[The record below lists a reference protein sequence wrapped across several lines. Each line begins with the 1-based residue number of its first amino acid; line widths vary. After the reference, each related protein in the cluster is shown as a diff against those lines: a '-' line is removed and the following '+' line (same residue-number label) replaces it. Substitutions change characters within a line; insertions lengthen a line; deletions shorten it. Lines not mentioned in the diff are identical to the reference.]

1 MVYIW
6 QSPGWPSFHWSNDEL
21 AAQLGAVRHEQGRLL
36 GRVEALGYKVRE
48 ATLLQTLT
56 QDVVKSSAIEGEQ
69 LDEQQVR
76 SSLARRLGIKI
87 DGFVTPDRSVEGIV
101 HITLDATMNCREP
114 LTAERLFSWH
124 AALFPTG
131 RSEWGQKLRVGAWR
145 DDSGGRMQ
153 VVSGSFGREKVE
165 YVAPPANRLEAEM
178 SAFLDFFNAPAAV
191 DPIIKAALAH
201 LWFVAI
207 HPFDDGN
214 GRITRAIA
222 DMTLAR
228 ADAGP
233 QRLYSMSAAIEGAR
247 GDYYDALKATTTGQN
262 LDLTN
267 WIKWFVDRLGR
278 AVANATATLD
288 NVLFKA
294 DFWQA
299 NGALD
304 LNARQTKV
312 LNRLLDGGFE
322 GKLTSTKW
330 AKLTKTSQ
338 DTAARDI
345 ADLVAKGLLCKGEAG
360 GRSTAYEL
368 KWFAANRH
376 LPAQSNVDGSAASA
390 LDRHAMGQSK
400 SEVADDHHSRAA
412 FISDLAGLL
421 GEHFN
426 QRAAAS
432 DQTEVPQPNQP
443 KQQKPKTGR

>member
-1 MVYIW
+1 
-6 QSPGWPSFHWSNDEL
+6 
-21 AAQLGAVRHEQGRLL
+21 
-36 GRVEALGYKVRE
+36 
-48 ATLLQTLT
+48 
-56 QDVVKSSAIEGEQ
+56 
-69 LDEQQVR
+69 
-76 SSLARRLGIKI
+76 
-87 DGFVTPDRSVEGIV
+87 
-101 HITLDATMNCREP
+101 
-114 LTAERLFSWH
+114 
-124 AALFPTG
+124 
-131 RSEWGQKLRVGAWR
+131 
-145 DDSGGRMQ
+145 MQ
-153 VVSGSFGREKVE
+153 VVSGAFHREKVH

-178 SAFLDFFNAPAAV
+178 SAFLDFFNAPAAI
-191 DPIIKAALAH
+191 DPIIKAAVAH

-222 DMTLAR
+222 DMALAR

-247 GDYYDALKATTTGQN
+247 GEYYDALKATTTGEN

-267 WIKWFVDRLGR
+267 WIKWFVGRLGR
-278 AVANATATLD
+278 AVGNATATLD

-299 NGALD
+299 HSSHD

-312 LNRLLDGGFE
+312 LNRLLDGDFE

-345 ADLVAKGLLCKGEAG
+345 ADLVAKGLLRKGEAG

-368 KWFAANRH
+368 KRFAADRQ
-376 LPAQSNVDGSAASA
+376 PPDQSNVDGPAASA
-390 LDRHAMGQSK
+390 HDRDAMGQPK
-400 SEVADDHHSRAA
+400 RDGADDHVSRTA

-421 GEHFN
+421 GEHVN
-426 QRAAAS
+426 KRAAAAG
-432 DQTEVPQPNQP
+432 QTEDEQPNHQA
-443 KQQKPKTGR
+443 KQKKPRPGR

>member
-6 QSPGWPSFHWSNDEL
+6 QSPDWPAFRWRDDEL
-21 AAQLGAVRHEQGRLL
+21 TAQLAAVRHEQGRLL
-36 GRVEALGYKVRE
+36 GRVEALGFKVRE
-48 ATLLQTLT
+48 TTLLQTLT
-56 QDVVKSSAIEGEQ
+56 QDVVKTSAIEGER

-76 SSLARRLGIKI
+76 SSLARRLGIDI

-101 HITLDATMNCREP
+101 HITLDATMNSREP

-145 DDSGGRMQ
+145 DDTGGQMQ
-153 VVSGSFGREKVE
+153 VVSGSFGREKVH
-165 YVAPPANRLEAEM
+165 YVAPPADRLEAEM
-178 SAFLDFFNAPAAV
+178 SAFLEWCNSSAV
-191 DPIIKAALAH
+191 LDPIIKAAVAH

-222 DMTLAR
+222 DMMLAR
-228 ADAGP
+228 DDSGP
-233 QRLYSMSAAIEGAR
+233 QRLYSMSAAIERAR
-247 GDYYDALKATTTGQN
+247 GDYYDALKATTTGDD

-278 AVANATATLD
+278 AVASAMATLD
-288 NVLFKA
+288 NVMFKA

-299 NGALD
+299 HSALD
-304 LNARQTKV
+304 LNARQSKV

-345 ADLVAKGLLCKGEAG
+345 ADLVAKGLLRKGEAG

-368 KWFAANRH
+368 VTN
-376 LPAQSNVDGSAASA
+376 LPPEG
-390 LDRHAMGQSK
+390 H
-400 SEVADDHHSRAA
+400 E
-412 FISDLAGLL
+412 
-421 GEHFN
+421 
-426 QRAAAS
+426 
-432 DQTEVPQPNQP
+432 P
-443 KQQKPKTGR
+443 

>member
-6 QSPGWPSFHWSNDEL
+6 QSPDWPAFRWRDDEL
-21 AAQLGAVRHEQGRLL
+21 TAQLAAVRHEQGRLL
-36 GRVEALGYKVRE
+36 GRVEALGFKVRE
-48 ATLLQTLT
+48 TTLLQTLT
-56 QDVVKSSAIEGEQ
+56 QDVVKTSAIEGER
-69 LDEQQVR
+69 LDELQVR
-76 SSLARRLGIKI
+76 SSLARRLGIDI
-87 DGFVTPDRSVEGIV
+87 DGFVMPDRSVEGIV

-131 RSEWGQKLRVGAWR
+131 RSEWGQKLRVDAWR

-153 VVSGSFGREKVE
+153 VVSGSFGREKVH

-178 SAFLDFFNAPAAV
+178 SAFLDWFNASAAL
-191 DPIIKAALAH
+191 DPIIKAAVAH

-233 QRLYSMSAAIEGAR
+233 QRLYSMSAAIERTR
-247 GDYYDALKATTTGQN
+247 GDYYDALKATTTGED
-262 LDLTN
+262 LDLTD
-267 WIKWFVDRLGR
+267 WIKWFVDRLAR
-278 AVANATATLD
+278 AIASAMATLE
-288 NVLFKA
+288 NVIFKA

-299 NGALD
+299 HSALD
-304 LNARQTKV
+304 LNARQSKV

-330 AKLTKTSQ
+330 AKLAKTSQ

-345 ADLVAKGLLCKGEAG
+345 ADLIAKGLLRKGEAG
-360 GRSTAYEL
+360 GRSTSYEL
-368 KWFAANRH
+368 VTQ
-376 LPAQSNVDGSAASA
+376 LP
-390 LDRHAMGQSK
+390 LIK
-400 SEVADDHHSRAA
+400 
-412 FISDLAGLL
+412 
-421 GEHFN
+421 
-426 QRAAAS
+426 
-432 DQTEVPQPNQP
+432 
-443 KQQKPKTGR
+443 

>member
-6 QSPGWPSFHWSNDEL
+6 QAPDWPAFRWSNDEL
-21 AAQLGAVRHEQGRLL
+21 ITQLAAVRHEQGRLL
-36 GRVEALGYKVRE
+36 GRVEALGFKVRE

-56 QDVVKSSAIEGEQ
+56 QDVVKSSAIEGER

-76 SSLARRLGIKI
+76 SSLARRLGISI

-153 VVSGSFGREKVE
+153 VVSGSFHREKVH

-191 DPIIKAALAH
+191 DRIIKAAVAH

-228 ADAGP
+228 ADAGL

-247 GDYYDALKATTTGQN
+247 GEYYDALKATTTGEN

-299 NGALD
+299 HSSHD

-312 LNRLLDGGFE
+312 LNRLLDGDFE

-345 ADLVAKGLLCKGEAG
+345 ADLVAKGLLRKGEAG

-368 KWFAANRH
+368 KRFAA
-376 LPAQSNVDGSAASA
+376 
-390 LDRHAMGQSK
+390 DR
-400 SEVADDHHSRAA
+400 
-412 FISDLAGLL
+412 
-421 GEHFN
+421 
-426 QRAAAS
+426 
-432 DQTEVPQPNQP
+432 
-443 KQQKPKTGR
+443 

>member
-1 MVYIW
+1 MAYIW
-6 QSPGWPSFHWSNDEL
+6 QASDWPAFRWNNDEL
-21 AAQLGAVRHEQGRLL
+21 VARLGEVRHEQGRLL
-36 GRVEALGYKVRE
+36 GRVEALGFKVRE

-56 QDVVKSSAIEGEQ
+56 QDVVKTSAIEGER

-76 SSLARRLGIKI
+76 SSLARRLGMKI

-114 LTAERLFSWH
+114 LTAERLFQWH

-145 DDSGGRMQ
+145 DDTGGRME

-165 YVAPPANRLEAEM
+165 YVAPPAKRLEAEM

-191 DPIIKAALAH
+191 DPVIKAAVAH

-228 ADAGP
+228 TDAGP

-247 GDYYDALKATTTGQN
+247 GDYYDALKATTTSEN

-278 AVANATATLD
+278 AVANASATLD

-299 NGALD
+299 NSALD

-312 LNRLLDGGFE
+312 LNLLLDGDFE
-322 GKLTSTKW
+322 GKLTSTKF
-330 AKLTKTSQ
+330 AKITKTSQ

-345 ADLVAKGLLCKGEAG
+345 ADLVSKGLLRQGEAG
-360 GRSTAYEL
+360 GRSTAYEPT
-368 KWFAANRH
+368 WVAADPH
-376 LPAQSNVDGSAASA
+376 LPAPPHVDDA
-390 LDRHAMGQSK
+390 
-400 SEVADDHHSRAA
+400 RAA
-412 FISDLAGLL
+412 FISDLAGLFD
-421 GEHFN
+421 EHVN
-426 QRAAAS
+426 QQADAPR
-432 DQTEVPQPNQP
+432 QTEAPQLDQP
-443 KQQKPKTGR
+443 RQQKPRTGR